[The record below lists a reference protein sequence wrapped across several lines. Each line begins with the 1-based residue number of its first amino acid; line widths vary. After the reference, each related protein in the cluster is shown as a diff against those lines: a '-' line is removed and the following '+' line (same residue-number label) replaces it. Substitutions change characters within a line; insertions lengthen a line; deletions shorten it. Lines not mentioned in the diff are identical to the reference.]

1 MDKEYVKDMLE
12 DIINLAKENDTN
24 GIIAICKNEIES
36 IDGTANDKD

>member
-1 MDKEYVKDMLE
+1 MEKGYVKDILE
-12 DIINLAKENDTN
+12 DIMNLAKENDTN